1 MPDPR
6 PLANTFRPFSPFRAM
21 LDVAWELRRIDRLG
35 HEILAAES
43 QLEALLEHL
52 RPVLERQPGGIAQHV
67 QRAAERGDEMVIVA
81 IEDDGSISA
90 RTEPILSLVDV
101 EWPDATADGAG
112 ADDALDGLDRA
123 LAAESGSAEYQSVNP
138 RVTPVSVTLCEE
150 NA

>member
-1 MPDPR
+1 MPDSRPQ
-6 PLANTFRPFSPFRAM
+6 PLANTFRPFSPLRAM

-123 LAAESGSAEYQSVNP
+123 LASGFQSVNP
-138 RVTPVSVTLCEE
+138 RVTPVSVTLCEDPQ
-150 NA
+150 

>member
-1 MPDPR
+1 MPG
-6 PLANTFRPFSPFRAM
+6 TFRPLSPFLAL
-21 LDVAWELRRIDRLG
+21 LDVAGELRRIDKLG
-35 HEILAAES
+35 HDLLEAES
-43 QLEALLEHL
+43 RLEAMLEGL
-52 RPVLERQPGGIAQHV
+52 RPVLERQPAGIAQHV

-123 LAAESGSAEYQSVNP
+123 LAAGFQSVNP
-138 RVTPVSVTLCEE
+138 RVTPVSVTLCEDPK
-150 NA
+150 